1 MEVLES
7 GKARLPPRPV
17 LTLMLASEAGAGALS
32 ASPTATAAAAAT
44 TSAVA
49 LVALVAWVSL
59 AAVIALS
66 CRATAGYRTGT
77 APGLIR
83 MLGGS
88 VVPVSEITGTG
99 SGPAIARLVHP
110 VHLIPGPVPGEDTEL
125 ARTRD

>member
-1 MEVLES
+1 MEVLGS

-17 LTLMLASEAGAGALS
+17 LTLMLASEAGAGAPS
-32 ASPTATAAAAAT
+32 ASPAATAAAT

-59 AAVIALS
+59 AAVVALS
-66 CRATAGYRTGT
+66 CRTTAGDRTGT

-88 VVPVSEITGTG
+88 VVPASEITGAG

-110 VHLIPGPVPGEDTEL
+110 AHLIPGPVPGEDTGL